1 MKREQITERTWSV
14 QDCWYLTSSS
24 LIRWSSLSCFWQEC
38 NQVTLDKPRLAVP
51 AWEWILT
58 ILIGILGLVQQVT
71 IVILKGVLVV
81 LVIVVFI
88 STSSVLPGLGGPARI
103 SGKSDRCP
111 KPPDHTCLRRSG
123 HLHPDPDHW
132 QHHWKHLRQLL
143 TVNWSWTRLW
153 CLVKFRC

>member
-1 MKREQITERTWSV
+1 M
-14 QDCWYLTSSS
+14 
-24 LIRWSSLSCFWQEC
+24 
-38 NQVTLDKPRLAVP
+38 P

-123 HLHPDPDHW
+123 HLHPDPDLCVDGKLHA
-132 QHHWKHLRQLL
+132 K
-143 TVNWSWTRLW
+143 
-153 CLVKFRC
+153 